1 MKRSI
6 DSAPMSSV
14 DLAWLRMERST
25 NPMMVVGVLTLATP
39 VRLVAVREVLAKHLS
54 RYERL
59 RQKPV
64 DGVLGGRWE
73 CDPAFNLDNH
83 VCSSTLGKRAGQTE
97 LEALVS
103 KLASTPL
110 DLHRP
115 MWQFHVVPR
124 YRRGSALIVRIH
136 HCYADGMALVRL
148 LLSLTHSPAAPLT
161 ASPVTAEHSDTLAD
175 CTPALIKPAVQMTG
189 EIVQG
194 TLDLWASAL
203 HMAAH
208 PDKATLLAKQS
219 IAFGSELA
227 KIVLLSNDPPTPL
240 KGPLSSRK
248 KLAWSAPLPL
258 YEVKTISRALG
269 CTVNDALLSTIA
281 GALGSYLRY
290 RQCNADNV
298 VLRALVPVNLRPPD
312 SPVELGNYFGLV
324 FVDLP
329 VGIRNP
335 LARLYAV
342 HHAMEALKQSPQAML
357 AYWMLATMG
366 ALPHVVEDYT
376 LEILTAKASTVV
388 SNVIGPSQALYF
400 AGAKIDQLFFWV
412 PQAGSIGTGI
422 SALTYNNQVHFG
434 VMADE
439 SLIAEPAVIVAR
451 FNDEFE
457 KLVLCTISGIPAE
470 TA

>member
-1 MKRSI
+1 MNNGSS

-14 DLAWLRMERST
+14 DLAWLRMERPT
-25 NPMMVVGVLTLATP
+25 NPMMVVGVLTLVTP
-39 VRLVAVREVLAKHLS
+39 LRLAAVRAVLAGQLP

-59 RQKPV
+59 LQKPV

-73 CDPAFNLDNH
+73 RDPEFNLNDH
-83 VCSSTLGKRAGQTE
+83 VRPLTLAGRAGQPE
-97 LEALVS
+97 LEAAVS

-110 DLHRP
+110 NSRKP
-115 MWQFHVVPR
+115 MWQFHVVAK
-124 YRRGSALIVRIH
+124 YRKGSAVIVRIH

-148 LLSLTHSPAAPLT
+148 LLSLTNSPAMPHADSSVAAHRKPVAASCT
-161 ASPVTAEHSDTLAD
+161 ALLEPVMH
-175 CTPALIKPAVQMTG
+175 ITG
-189 EIVQG
+189 GFVQG
-194 TLDLWASAL
+194 TLDLWASSL

-208 PDKATLLAKQS
+208 PDLATQRAKQGV
-219 IAFGSELA
+219 AFGSELA
-227 KIVLLSNDPPTPL
+227 KMVLLSNDPLTPL
-240 KGPLSSRK
+240 KGSLSSRK
-248 KLAWSAPLPL
+248 QLAWSSPLPL
-258 YEVKTISRALG
+258 EEVKTISRALG

-281 GALGSYLRY
+281 GALGAYLRH
-290 RQCNADNV
+290 RQYDTDNV

-329 VGIRNP
+329 VGLRNP

-342 HHAMEALKQSPQAML
+342 HHSMEALKQSPQAML
-357 AYWMLATMG
+357 AYWMLTTVG
-366 ALPHVVEDYT
+366 ALPQVVEDYT
-376 LEILTAKASTVV
+376 LEMLTAKASIVV
-388 SNVIGPSQALYF
+388 SNVIGPLQPLYF

-412 PQAGSIGTGI
+412 PQAGSIGAGI

-434 VMADE
+434 IMAD
-439 SLIAEPAVIVAR
+439 SNLVADPAVIVAK

-470 TA
+470 SP